1 MKTLWRFLH
10 ADSLRCPEKKETA
23 DYADFTDKNRAPTS
37 VIPTEVEESLVF
49 PKNTN
54 QRCLDSARHDTMAC
68 PRITSSQTPPLL
80 PKLHP
85 EGSVRIRARDPDT
98 FWPASRPDKIPGTVK
113 TEFSPR

>member
-10 ADSLRCPEKKETA
+10 ADSLRRVDAKRNHGLHG
-23 DYADFTDKNRAPTS
+23 FTDKNRAPIS

-49 PKNTN
+49 PKDTN
-54 QRCLDSARHDTMAC
+54 QKCLDSARHDTMAY
-68 PRITSSQTPPLL
+68 PRITSSQTPPL
-80 PKLHP
+80 PPTLHP